1 MREDKAKERFVADY
15 GDEVKVKSQCIGC
28 NNNIG
33 RDCKAFG
40 KKPWKYQDALS
51 KEKCPRKL
59 VK

>member
-33 RDCKAFG
+33 QDC
-40 KKPWKYQDALS
+40 S
-51 KEKCPRKL
+51 
-59 VK
+59 